1 MNDQN
6 YNEQYD
12 AQGVYYA
19 QQTTPVEAPT
29 GKGIVAMIM
38 GILSIYTGSIP
49 GIVLAIL
56 AGKFATPILY
66 DFPGTKAAKFAN
78 IGRITGKIGL
88 ILAILQVIFAALI
101 VVASVVFYVIYI
113 VLLTAILM

>member
-12 AQGVYYA
+12 AQGVDYA

-38 GILSIYTGSIP
+38 GILSIYMGMIP

-88 ILAILQVIFAALI
+88 ILAILQVVFMALI
-101 VVASVVFYVIYI
+101 VAFYVIYM
-113 VLLTAILM
+113 VLLSALVFFSM